1 MDQLISVQKDFESD
15 IKKATESKERNE
27 VILHISSAS
36 KKLLLLQKDI
46 DSALSNNTEIK
57 LSIISDEIVNYLSD
71 FKNRRGLRFEIS
83 FSLNKLFDILLNVTY
98 FKYICNLEEKQIIF
112 FINAMIKLIEN
123 LRGVLIYQLIIRKA
137 HLYMNYTFQFH
148 KPLRKILNELM
159 KGYYI
164 PHSNQFRTFNERL
177 KNSNIIP
184 LVSSDSSKDKEEGI
198 TQLIELI
205 SRASFSEQFELLYI
219 SGPDVLMN
227 LLKEPSE
234 EYRNAYLK
242 FGNLL
247 CTLCYCYRFNVGIF
261 PNQNDESFKENDNN
275 EDDSSTFHKKKTPN
289 NVTFIFNDKLVEN
302 DSELEFLQ
310 NKQYELTFQKQILEL
325 NEKIIEVCLLYI
337 NTVIK
342 FEKIFALQY
351 ICYLIL
357 RRIYFNFPSYK
368 PEICDNI
375 VLVLSNLCKFTGQF
389 EWIQSLESR
398 QFAYYLLAYDKDL
411 GKKIK
416 SATAIAPN
424 DVRYENFYLKKTN
437 LTIGF
442 STLVSIEPG
451 KKIEKKIEVLDE
463 ESLVYISMGLDDD
476 DDKDIAI
483 RLYKYDSDSTKWNQ
497 VYQNDNL
504 KFENGMRKLII
515 YSKET
520 ALYKI
525 IFDNKSSWISK
536 KSLLY
541 RFVFLKPIINKK
553 ND

>member
-1 MDQLISVQKDFESD
+1 MDKIISFQKNFEND
-15 IKKATESKERNE
+15 IKKATELKERNE
-27 VILHISSAS
+27 VISSITNAS
-36 KKLLLLQKDI
+36 NNLLSLQKEI
-46 DSALSNNTEIK
+46 DKSLSNNTEIK
-57 LSIISDEIVNYLSD
+57 ISIISDEIVNYLSD

-112 FINAMIKLIEN
+112 FINSMIKLIEN
-123 LRGVLIYQLIIRKA
+123 LRGVLIYQLIIRKV
-137 HLYMNYTFQFH
+137 HLYMNYIFQYH
-148 KPLRKILNELM
+148 KQLRKILNELM

-177 KNSNIIP
+177 KNSNIIQ
-184 LVSSDSSKDKEEGI
+184 LVSSDNSKDKEEGI

-205 SRASFSEQFELLYI
+205 SRASFSEQFELLYL

-227 LLKEPSE
+227 LLKDPSE

-247 CTLCYCYRFNVGIF
+247 CTLCYCYRFNIGIL
-261 PNQNDESFKENDNN
+261 PNQNDDNLKENDNN
-275 EDDSSTFHKKKTPN
+275 DEENNIPKKKILN
-289 NVTFIFNDKLVEN
+289 NVTFIFNDKLIEN
-302 DSELEFLQ
+302 DTELEFLK

-368 PEICDNI
+368 PEICENI
-375 VLVLSNLCKFTGQF
+375 ILVLSNLCKFTGQF

-398 QFAYYLLAYDKDL
+398 EFAYYLLAYDKDL

-416 SATAIAPN
+416 SATAISPN

-442 STLVSIEPG
+442 STLVNIEPG

-483 RLYKYDSDSTKWNQ
+483 RLYKYDSDLTKWNQ

-504 KFENGMRKLII
+504 KFENGMRKLIL
-515 YSKET
+515 YSKEP

-536 KSLLY
+536 KSLFY
-541 RFVFLKPIINKK
+541 RFVFLKPIIDEKE
-553 ND
+553 

>member
-1 MDQLISVQKDFESD
+1 MDQIISFQKNFEND
-15 IKKATESKERNE
+15 IKKATELKERNE
-27 VILHISSAS
+27 VISSITNAS
-36 KKLLLLQKDI
+36 NNLLSLQKEI
-46 DSALSNNTEIK
+46 DKSLSNNTEIK
-57 LSIISDEIVNYLSD
+57 ISIISDEIVNYLSD

-112 FINAMIKLIEN
+112 FINSMIKLIEN
-123 LRGVLIYQLIIRKA
+123 LRGVLIYQLIIRKV
-137 HLYMNYTFQFH
+137 HLYMNYIFQYH
-148 KPLRKILNELM
+148 KQLRKILNELM

-177 KNSNIIP
+177 KNSNIIQ
-184 LVSSDSSKDKEEGI
+184 LVSSDNSKDKEEGI

-205 SRASFSEQFELLYI
+205 SRASFSEQFELLYL

-227 LLKEPSE
+227 LLKDPSE

-247 CTLCYCYRFNVGIF
+247 CTLCYCYRFNIGIL
-261 PNQNDESFKENDNN
+261 PNQNDDNLKENDNN
-275 EDDSSTFHKKKTPN
+275 DEENNIPKKKILN
-289 NVTFIFNDKLVEN
+289 NVTFIFNDKLIEN
-302 DSELEFLQ
+302 DTELEFLK

-337 NTVIK
+337 NTLIK

-416 SATAIAPN
+416 SATAISPN

-463 ESLVYISMGLDDD
+463 ESLVYISMGLDED

-536 KSLLY
+536 KTLLY

-553 ND
+553 E

>member
-1 MDQLISVQKDFESD
+1 MDQIIKAQKSFAKDLKD
-15 IKKATESKERNE
+15 AIESKERNDA
-27 VILHISSAS
+27 ILNITNAS
-36 KKLLLLQKDI
+36 KHLLILQKEI
-46 DSALSNNTEIK
+46 DDAIAKNIEINI
-57 LSIISDEIVNYLSD
+57 SIITEEIVNYLSD

-83 FSLNKLFDILLNVTY
+83 FSLNKLFDVLLSVPY

-137 HLYMNYTFQFH
+137 HLYMSFTFQNH
-148 KPLRKILNELM
+148 KNLRKILNELM

-184 LVSSDSSKDKEEGI
+184 LVSSDNSQEKEEGI

-219 SGPDVLMN
+219 SGPDVLIN
-227 LLKEPSE
+227 LLKDPSE

-247 CTLCYCYRFNVGIF
+247 CTLCYCNRFIVQAYPVVSEI
-261 PNQNDESFKENDNN
+261 PSSQSENN
-275 EDDSSTFHKKKTPN
+275 EDENSHKVKEKIPN
-289 NVTFIFNDKLVEN
+289 NVTFIFNDKLVKE
-302 DSELEFLQ
+302 DKELEFLH
-310 NKQYELTFQKQILEL
+310 NKPYELTFQKEILEL

-342 FEKIFALQY
+342 FEKIFPLQY

-368 PEICDNI
+368 PEIGDNI
-375 VLVLSNLCKFTGQF
+375 VLVLSNLCKFTGQL
-389 EWIQSLESR
+389 EWNKSVESR
-398 QFAYYLLAYDKDL
+398 QFAYYLLANDKDL

-416 SATAIAPN
+416 SATAISPS
-424 DVRYENFYLKKTN
+424 DVRYENFILKKTN

-442 STLVSIEPG
+442 STLASIEAG

-463 ESLVYISMGLDDD
+463 QSLVYVSMGLDDND
-476 DDKDIAI
+476 ANNIAI
-483 RLYKYDSDSTKWNQ
+483 RLYKYDSDLNKWNQ
-497 VYQNDNL
+497 VYQNDDL
-504 KFENGMRKLII
+504 KFENGMRKLVL
-515 YSKET
+515 YSKEPS
-520 ALYKI
+520 LYKI
-525 IFDNKSSWISK
+525 IFDNRSSWISK
-536 KSLLY
+536 KTLFY
-541 RFVFLKPIINKK
+541 RFVFLKPIISNK
-553 ND
+553 

>member
-1 MDQLISVQKDFESD
+1 MDQIIKAQKSFTKDLKD
-15 IKKATESKERNE
+15 AIESKERNDA
-27 VILHISSAS
+27 ILNITNAS
-36 KKLLLLQKDI
+36 KHLLILQKEI
-46 DSALSNNTEIK
+46 DDALAKNIEIK
-57 LSIISDEIVNYLSD
+57 MSIITEEIVNYLSD

-83 FSLNKLFDILLNVTY
+83 FSLNKLFDVLLSVPY

-112 FINAMIKLIEN
+112 FINAMIKIIEN

-137 HLYMNYTFQFH
+137 HLYMSFTFQNH
-148 KPLRKILNELM
+148 KNLRKILNELM

-184 LVSSDSSKDKEEGI
+184 LVSSDNSQEKEEGI

-219 SGPDVLMN
+219 SGPDVLIN
-227 LLKEPSE
+227 LLKDPSE

-247 CTLCYCYRFNVGIF
+247 CTLCYCNRFIVQAYPVVSEI
-261 PNQNDESFKENDNN
+261 PSSQSENN
-275 EDDSSTFHKKKTPN
+275 EDENSHKVKEKIPN
-289 NVTFIFNDKLVEN
+289 NVTFIFNDKLVKE
-302 DSELEFLQ
+302 DKELEFLH
-310 NKQYELTFQKQILEL
+310 NKPYELTFQKEILEL

-342 FEKIFALQY
+342 FEKIFPLQY

-368 PEICDNI
+368 PEIGENI

-389 EWIQSLESR
+389 EWNTSVESR
-398 QFAYYLLAYDKDL
+398 QFAYYLLANDKDL

-416 SATAIAPN
+416 SATAISPS
-424 DVRYENFYLKKTN
+424 DVRYENFILKKTN

-442 STLVSIEPG
+442 STLASIEAG

-463 ESLVYISMGLDDD
+463 QSLVYVSMGLEDNDANN
-476 DDKDIAI
+476 IAI
-483 RLYKYDSDSTKWNQ
+483 RLYKYDSDLNKWNQ
-497 VYQNDNL
+497 VYQNDDL
-504 KFENGMRKLII
+504 KFENGMRKLVL
-515 YSKET
+515 YSKEPS
-520 ALYKI
+520 LYKI
-525 IFDNKSSWISK
+525 IFDNRSSWISK
-536 KSLLY
+536 KTLFY
-541 RFVFLKPIINKK
+541 RFVFLKPIISNK
-553 ND
+553 

>member
-1 MDQLISVQKDFESD
+1 MDQIIKAQKSFAKDLKD
-15 IKKATESKERNE
+15 AIESKERNDA
-27 VILHISSAS
+27 ILNISNAS
-36 KKLLLLQKDI
+36 KHLLILQKEI
-46 DSALSNNTEIK
+46 DDAIAKNIEINI
-57 LSIISDEIVNYLSD
+57 SIITEEIVNYLSD

-83 FSLNKLFDILLNVTY
+83 FSLNKLFDVLLSVPY

-137 HLYMNYTFQFH
+137 HLYMSFTFQNH
-148 KPLRKILNELM
+148 KNLRKILNELM

-184 LVSSDSSKDKEEGI
+184 LVSSDNSQEKEEGI

-219 SGPDVLMN
+219 SGPDVLIN
-227 LLKEPSE
+227 LLKDPSE

-247 CTLCYCYRFNVGIF
+247 CTLCYCNRFIVQAYPVVSEI
-261 PNQNDESFKENDNN
+261 PSSQSENN
-275 EDDSSTFHKKKTPN
+275 EDENSNKEKEKIPN
-289 NVTFIFNDKLVEN
+289 NVTFIFNDKLVKE
-302 DSELEFLQ
+302 DKELEFLH
-310 NKQYELTFQKQILEL
+310 NKPYELTFQKEILEL
-325 NEKIIEVCLLYI
+325 NEKIIEVCLLFI

-342 FEKIFALQY
+342 FEKIFPLQY

-368 PEICDNI
+368 PEIGDNI
-375 VLVLSNLCKFTGQF
+375 VLVLSNLCKFTGQL
-389 EWIQSLESR
+389 EWNKSVESR
-398 QFAYYLLAYDKDL
+398 QFAYYLLANDKDL

-416 SATAIAPN
+416 SATAISPS
-424 DVRYENFYLKKTN
+424 DVRYENFILKKTN

-442 STLVSIEPG
+442 STLASIEAG

-463 ESLVYISMGLDDD
+463 QSLVYVSMGLDDND
-476 DDKDIAI
+476 ANNIAI
-483 RLYKYDSDSTKWNQ
+483 RLYKYDSDLNKWNQ
-497 VYQNDNL
+497 VYQNDDL
-504 KFENGMRKLII
+504 KFENGMRKLVL
-515 YSKET
+515 YSKEPS
-520 ALYKI
+520 LYKI
-525 IFDNKSSWISK
+525 IFDNRSSWISK
-536 KSLLY
+536 KTLFY
-541 RFVFLKPIINKK
+541 RFVFLKPIISNK
-553 ND
+553 

>member
-1 MDQLISVQKDFESD
+1 MDQIISFQKNFEND
-15 IKKATESKERNE
+15 IKKATELKERNE
-27 VILHISSAS
+27 VISSITNAS
-36 KKLLLLQKDI
+36 NNLLSLQKEI
-46 DSALSNNTEIK
+46 DKSLSNNTEIK
-57 LSIISDEIVNYLSD
+57 ISIISDEIVNYLSD

-112 FINAMIKLIEN
+112 FINSMIKLIEN
-123 LRGVLIYQLIIRKA
+123 LRGVLIYQLIIRKV
-137 HLYMNYTFQFH
+137 HLYMNYIFQYH
-148 KPLRKILNELM
+148 KQLRKILNELM

-177 KNSNIIP
+177 KNSNIIQ
-184 LVSSDSSKDKEEGI
+184 LVSSDNSKDKEEGI

-227 LLKEPSE
+227 LLKDPSE

-247 CTLCYCYRFNVGIF
+247 CTLCYCYRFNIGIL
-261 PNQNDESFKENDNN
+261 PNQNDDNLKENDNN
-275 EDDSSTFHKKKTPN
+275 DEENNIPKKKILN
-289 NVTFIFNDKLVEN
+289 NVTFIFNDKLIEN
-302 DSELEFLQ
+302 DTELEFLK

-368 PEICDNI
+368 PEICENI
-375 VLVLSNLCKFTGQF
+375 ILVLSNLCKFTGQF

-398 QFAYYLLAYDKDL
+398 EFAYYLLAYDKDL

-416 SATAIAPN
+416 SATAISPN

-442 STLVSIEPG
+442 STLVNIEPG

-483 RLYKYDSDSTKWNQ
+483 RLYKYDSDLTKWNQ

-515 YSKET
+515 YSKEP

-536 KSLLY
+536 KSLFY
-541 RFVFLKPIINKK
+541 RFVFLKPIIDEKE
-553 ND
+553 

>member
-1 MDQLISVQKDFESD
+1 MDQIIKAQKSFTKDLKD
-15 IKKATESKERNE
+15 AIESKERNDA
-27 VILHISSAS
+27 ILNITNAS
-36 KKLLLLQKDI
+36 KHLLILQKEI
-46 DSALSNNTEIK
+46 DDALAKNIEIK
-57 LSIISDEIVNYLSD
+57 MSIITEEIVNYLSD

-83 FSLNKLFDILLNVTY
+83 FSLNKLFDALLSVPY

-112 FINAMIKLIEN
+112 FINAMIKIIEN

-137 HLYMNYTFQFH
+137 HLYMSFTFQNH
-148 KPLRKILNELM
+148 KNLRKILNELM

-184 LVSSDSSKDKEEGI
+184 LVSSDNSQEKEEGI

-219 SGPDVLMN
+219 SGPDVLIN
-227 LLKEPSE
+227 LLKDPSE

-247 CTLCYCYRFNVGIF
+247 CTLCYCNRFIVQAYPVVSEIPLSQSENSE
-261 PNQNDESFKENDNN
+261 DENSNKL
-275 EDDSSTFHKKKTPN
+275 KKKTPN
-289 NVTFIFNDKLVEN
+289 NVTFIFNDKLVKE
-302 DSELEFLQ
+302 DKELEFIH
-310 NKQYELTFQKQILEL
+310 NKPYELTFQKEILEL
-325 NEKIIEVCLLYI
+325 NEKIIEVCLLFI

-342 FEKIFALQY
+342 FEKIFPLQY

-368 PEICDNI
+368 PEIGENI

-389 EWIQSLESR
+389 EWNTSVESR
-398 QFAYYLLAYDKDL
+398 QFAYYLLANDKDL

-416 SATAIAPN
+416 SATAISPS
-424 DVRYENFYLKKTN
+424 DVRYENFILKKTN

-442 STLVSIEPG
+442 STLASIEAG

-463 ESLVYISMGLDDD
+463 QSLVYVSMGLEDNDANN
-476 DDKDIAI
+476 IAI
-483 RLYKYDSDSTKWNQ
+483 RLYKYDSDLNKWNQ
-497 VYQNDNL
+497 VYQNDDL
-504 KFENGMRKLII
+504 KFENGMRKLVL
-515 YSKET
+515 YSKEPS
-520 ALYKI
+520 LYKI
-525 IFDNKSSWISK
+525 IFDNRSSWISK
-536 KSLLY
+536 KTLFY
-541 RFVFLKPIINKK
+541 RFVFLKPIISNK
-553 ND
+553 

>member
-1 MDQLISVQKDFESD
+1 MDQIISFQKNFEND
-15 IKKATESKERNE
+15 IKKATELKERNE
-27 VILHISSAS
+27 VISSITNAS
-36 KKLLLLQKDI
+36 NNLLSLQKEI
-46 DSALSNNTEIK
+46 DKSLSNNTEIK
-57 LSIISDEIVNYLSD
+57 ISIISDEIVNYLSD

-112 FINAMIKLIEN
+112 FINSMIKLIEN
-123 LRGVLIYQLIIRKA
+123 LRGVLIYQLIIRKV
-137 HLYMNYTFQFH
+137 HLYMNYIFQYH
-148 KPLRKILNELM
+148 KQLRKILNELM

-177 KNSNIIP
+177 KNSNIIQ
-184 LVSSDSSKDKEEGI
+184 LVSSDNSKDKEEGI

-205 SRASFSEQFELLYI
+205 SRASFSEQFELLYL

-227 LLKEPSE
+227 LLKDPSE

-247 CTLCYCYRFNVGIF
+247 CTLCYIGIL
-261 PNQNDESFKENDNN
+261 PNQNDDNLKENDNN
-275 EDDSSTFHKKKTPN
+275 DEENNIPKKKILN
-289 NVTFIFNDKLVEN
+289 NVTFIFNDKLIEN
-302 DSELEFLQ
+302 DTELEFLK

-368 PEICDNI
+368 PEICENI
-375 VLVLSNLCKFTGQF
+375 ILVLSNLCKFTGQF

-398 QFAYYLLAYDKDL
+398 EFAYYLLAYDKDL

-416 SATAIAPN
+416 SATAISPN

-442 STLVSIEPG
+442 STLVNIEPG

-483 RLYKYDSDSTKWNQ
+483 RLYKYDSDLTKWNQ

-515 YSKET
+515 YSKEP

-536 KSLLY
+536 KSLFY
-541 RFVFLKPIINKK
+541 RFVFLKPIIDEKE
-553 ND
+553 

>member
-1 MDQLISVQKDFESD
+1 MDQIIKAQKSFAKDLKD
-15 IKKATESKERNE
+15 AIESKERNDA
-27 VILHISSAS
+27 ILNISNAS
-36 KKLLLLQKDI
+36 KHLLILQKEI
-46 DSALSNNTEIK
+46 DDAIAKNIEINI
-57 LSIISDEIVNYLSD
+57 SIITEEIVNYLSD

-83 FSLNKLFDILLNVTY
+83 FSLNKLFDVLLSVPY

-137 HLYMNYTFQFH
+137 HLYMSFTFQNH
-148 KPLRKILNELM
+148 KNLRKILNELM

-184 LVSSDSSKDKEEGI
+184 LVSSDNSQEKEEGI

-219 SGPDVLMN
+219 SGPDVLIN
-227 LLKEPSE
+227 LLKDPSE

-247 CTLCYCYRFNVGIF
+247 CTLCYCNRFIVQAYPVVSEI
-261 PNQNDESFKENDNN
+261 PSSQSENN
-275 EDDSSTFHKKKTPN
+275 EDENSNKEKEKIPN
-289 NVTFIFNDKLVEN
+289 NVTFIFNDKLVKE
-302 DSELEFLQ
+302 DKELEFLH
-310 NKQYELTFQKQILEL
+310 NKPYELTFQKEILEL

-337 NTVIK
+337 NTLIK
-342 FEKIFALQY
+342 FEKIFPLQY

-368 PEICDNI
+368 PEIGENI

-389 EWIQSLESR
+389 EWNTSVESR
-398 QFAYYLLAYDKDL
+398 QFAYYLLANDKDL

-416 SATAIAPN
+416 SATAISPS
-424 DVRYENFYLKKTN
+424 DVRYENFILKKTN

-442 STLVSIEPG
+442 STLASIEAG

-463 ESLVYISMGLDDD
+463 QSLVYVSMGLDDND
-476 DDKDIAI
+476 ANNIAI
-483 RLYKYDSDSTKWNQ
+483 RLYKYDSDLNKWNQ
-497 VYQNDNL
+497 VYQNDDL
-504 KFENGMRKLII
+504 KFENGMRKLVL
-515 YSKET
+515 YSKEPS
-520 ALYKI
+520 LYKI
-525 IFDNKSSWISK
+525 IFDNRSSWISK
-536 KSLLY
+536 KTLFY
-541 RFVFLKPIINKK
+541 RFVFLKPIISNK
-553 ND
+553 

>member
-1 MDQLISVQKDFESD
+1 MEQIIKAQKSFTKDLKD
-15 IKKATESKERNE
+15 AIESKERNDA
-27 VILHISSAS
+27 ILNITNAS
-36 KKLLLLQKDI
+36 KHLLILQKEI
-46 DSALSNNTEIK
+46 DDALAKNIEIK
-57 LSIISDEIVNYLSD
+57 MSIITEEIVNYLSD

-83 FSLNKLFDILLNVTY
+83 FSLNKLFDVLLSVPY

-112 FINAMIKLIEN
+112 FINAMIKIIEN

-137 HLYMNYTFQFH
+137 HLYMSFTFQNH
-148 KPLRKILNELM
+148 KNLRKILNELM

-184 LVSSDSSKDKEEGI
+184 LVSSDNSQEKEEGI

-219 SGPDVLMN
+219 SGPDVLIN
-227 LLKEPSE
+227 LLKDPSE

-247 CTLCYCYRFNVGIF
+247 CTLCYCNRFIVQAYPVVSEIPLSQSENSE
-261 PNQNDESFKENDNN
+261 DENSNKL
-275 EDDSSTFHKKKTPN
+275 KKKTPN
-289 NVTFIFNDKLVEN
+289 NVTFIFNDKLVKE
-302 DSELEFLQ
+302 DKELEFIH
-310 NKQYELTFQKQILEL
+310 NKPYELTFQKEILEL
-325 NEKIIEVCLLYI
+325 NEKIIEVCLLFI

-342 FEKIFALQY
+342 FEKIFPLQY

-368 PEICDNI
+368 PEIGENI

-389 EWIQSLESR
+389 EWNTSVESR
-398 QFAYYLLAYDKDL
+398 QFAYYLLANDKDL

-416 SATAIAPN
+416 SATAISPS
-424 DVRYENFYLKKTN
+424 DVRYENFILKKTN

-442 STLVSIEPG
+442 STLASIEAG

-463 ESLVYISMGLDDD
+463 QSLVYVSMGLEDNDANN
-476 DDKDIAI
+476 IAI
-483 RLYKYDSDSTKWNQ
+483 RLYKYDSDLNKWNQ
-497 VYQNDNL
+497 VYQNDDL
-504 KFENGMRKLII
+504 KFENGMRKLVL
-515 YSKET
+515 YSKEPS
-520 ALYKI
+520 LYKI
-525 IFDNKSSWISK
+525 IFDNRSS
-536 KSLLY
+536 
-541 RFVFLKPIINKK
+541 
-553 ND
+553 

>member
-1 MDQLISVQKDFESD
+1 MDQIIKAQKSFAKDLKD
-15 IKKATESKERNE
+15 AIESKERNDA
-27 VILHISSAS
+27 ILNISNAS
-36 KKLLLLQKDI
+36 KHLLILQKEI
-46 DSALSNNTEIK
+46 DDAIAKNIEINI
-57 LSIISDEIVNYLSD
+57 SIITEEIVNYLSD

-83 FSLNKLFDILLNVTY
+83 FSLNKLFDVLLSVPY

-112 FINAMIKLIEN
+112 FINAMIKIIEN

-137 HLYMNYTFQFH
+137 HLYMSFTFQNH
-148 KPLRKILNELM
+148 KNLRKILNELM

-184 LVSSDSSKDKEEGI
+184 LVSSDNSQEKEEGI

-219 SGPDVLMN
+219 SGPDVLIN
-227 LLKEPSE
+227 LLKDPSE

-247 CTLCYCYRFNVGIF
+247 CTLCYCNRFIVQAYPVVSEI
-261 PNQNDESFKENDNN
+261 PSSQSENN
-275 EDDSSTFHKKKTPN
+275 EDENSNKEKEKIPN
-289 NVTFIFNDKLVEN
+289 NVTFIFNDKLVKE
-302 DSELEFLQ
+302 DKELEFLH
-310 NKQYELTFQKQILEL
+310 NKPYELTFQKEILEL

-342 FEKIFALQY
+342 FEKIFPLQY

-368 PEICDNI
+368 PEIGDNI
-375 VLVLSNLCKFTGQF
+375 VLVLSNLCKFTGQL
-389 EWIQSLESR
+389 EWNKSVESR
-398 QFAYYLLAYDKDL
+398 QFAYYLLANDKDL

-416 SATAIAPN
+416 SATAISPS
-424 DVRYENFYLKKTN
+424 DVRYENFILKKTN

-442 STLVSIEPG
+442 STLASIEAG

-463 ESLVYISMGLDDD
+463 QSLVYVSMGLDDND
-476 DDKDIAI
+476 ANNIAI
-483 RLYKYDSDSTKWNQ
+483 RLYKYDSDLNKWNQ
-497 VYQNDNL
+497 VYQNDDL
-504 KFENGMRKLII
+504 KFENGMRKLVL
-515 YSKET
+515 YSKEPS
-520 ALYKI
+520 LYKI
-525 IFDNKSSWISK
+525 IFDNRSSWISK
-536 KSLLY
+536 KTLFY
-541 RFVFLKPIINKK
+541 RFVFLKPIISNK
-553 ND
+553 

>member
-1 MDQLISVQKDFESD
+1 MDQIIKAQKSFTKDLKD
-15 IKKATESKERNE
+15 AIESKERNDA
-27 VILHISSAS
+27 ILNITNAS
-36 KKLLLLQKDI
+36 KHLLILQKEI
-46 DSALSNNTEIK
+46 DDALAKNIEIK
-57 LSIISDEIVNYLSD
+57 MSIITEEIVNYLSD

-83 FSLNKLFDILLNVTY
+83 FSLNKLFDVLLSVPY

-112 FINAMIKLIEN
+112 FINAMIKIIEN

-137 HLYMNYTFQFH
+137 HLYMSFTFQNH
-148 KPLRKILNELM
+148 KNLRKILNELM

-184 LVSSDSSKDKEEGI
+184 LVSSDNSQEKEEGI

-219 SGPDVLMN
+219 SGPDVLIN
-227 LLKEPSE
+227 LLKDPSE

-247 CTLCYCYRFNVGIF
+247 CTLCYCNRFIVQAYPVVSEI
-261 PNQNDESFKENDNN
+261 PSSQSENN
-275 EDDSSTFHKKKTPN
+275 EDENSHKVKEKIPN
-289 NVTFIFNDKLVEN
+289 NVTFIFNDKLVKE
-302 DSELEFLQ
+302 DKELEFLH
-310 NKQYELTFQKQILEL
+310 NKPYELTFQKEIFEL
-325 NEKIIEVCLLYI
+325 NEKIIEVCLLFI

-342 FEKIFALQY
+342 FEKIFPLQY

-368 PEICDNI
+368 PEIGDNI

-389 EWIQSLESR
+389 EWNTSVESR
-398 QFAYYLLAYDKDL
+398 QFAYYLLANDKDL

-416 SATAIAPN
+416 SATAISPT
-424 DVRYENFYLKKTN
+424 DVRYENFILKKTN

-442 STLVSIEPG
+442 STLASIEPG

-463 ESLVYISMGLDDD
+463 QSLVYISMGLDDND
-476 DDKDIAI
+476 DSNIAI
-483 RLYKYDSDSTKWNQ
+483 RLYKYDSDLTKWNQ

-504 KFENGMRKLII
+504 KFENGMRKLIL
-515 YSKET
+515 YSKEP

-525 IFDNKSSWISK
+525 IFDNRSSWISK
-536 KSLLY
+536 KTLFY
-541 RFVFLKPIINKK
+541 RFVFLKPIL
-553 ND
+553 DE

>member
-1 MDQLISVQKDFESD
+1 MDQIIKAQKSFAKDLKD
-15 IKKATESKERNE
+15 AIESKERNDA
-27 VILHISSAS
+27 ILNISNAS
-36 KKLLLLQKDI
+36 KHLLILQKEI
-46 DSALSNNTEIK
+46 DDAIAKNIEIK
-57 LSIISDEIVNYLSD
+57 ISIITEEIVNYLSD

-83 FSLNKLFDILLNVTY
+83 FSLNKLFDVLLSVPY

-137 HLYMNYTFQFH
+137 HLYMSFTFQNH
-148 KPLRKILNELM
+148 KNLRKILNELM

-184 LVSSDSSKDKEEGI
+184 LVSSDNSQEKEEGI

-219 SGPDVLMN
+219 SGPDVLIN
-227 LLKEPSE
+227 LLKDPSE

-247 CTLCYCYRFNVGIF
+247 CTLCYCNRFIVQAYPVVSEI
-261 PNQNDESFKENDNN
+261 PSSQSENN
-275 EDDSSTFHKKKTPN
+275 EDENSNKEKEKIPN
-289 NVTFIFNDKLVEN
+289 NVTFIFNDKLVKE
-302 DSELEFLQ
+302 DKELEFLH
-310 NKQYELTFQKQILEL
+310 NKPYELTFQKEILEL

-337 NTVIK
+337 NTLIK
-342 FEKIFALQY
+342 FEKIFPLQY

-368 PEICDNI
+368 PEIGENI

-389 EWIQSLESR
+389 EWNTSVESR
-398 QFAYYLLAYDKDL
+398 QFAYYLLANDKDL

-416 SATAIAPN
+416 SATAISPS
-424 DVRYENFYLKKTN
+424 DVRYENFILKKTN

-442 STLVSIEPG
+442 STLASIEAG

-463 ESLVYISMGLDDD
+463 QSLVYVSMGLDDND
-476 DDKDIAI
+476 ANNIAI
-483 RLYKYDSDSTKWNQ
+483 RLYKYDSDLNKWNQ
-497 VYQNDNL
+497 VYQNDDL
-504 KFENGMRKLII
+504 KFENGMRKLVL
-515 YSKET
+515 YSKEPS
-520 ALYKI
+520 LYKI
-525 IFDNKSSWISK
+525 IFDNRSSWISK
-536 KSLLY
+536 KTLFY
-541 RFVFLKPIINKK
+541 RFVFLKPIISNK
-553 ND
+553 

>member
-1 MDQLISVQKDFESD
+1 MDQIIQAQKSFAKDLKD
-15 IKKATESKERNE
+15 AIESKERNDA
-27 VILHISSAS
+27 ILNISNAS
-36 KKLLLLQKDI
+36 KHLLILQKEI
-46 DSALSNNTEIK
+46 DDAIAKNIEIK
-57 LSIISDEIVNYLSD
+57 ISIITEEIVNYLSD

-83 FSLNKLFDILLNVTY
+83 FSLNKLFDVLLSVPY

-137 HLYMNYTFQFH
+137 HLYMSFTFQNH
-148 KPLRKILNELM
+148 KNLRKILNELM

-184 LVSSDSSKDKEEGI
+184 LVSSDNSQEKEEGI

-219 SGPDVLMN
+219 SGPDVLIN
-227 LLKEPSE
+227 LLKDPSE

-247 CTLCYCYRFNVGIF
+247 CTLCYCNRFIVQAYPVVSEI
-261 PNQNDESFKENDNN
+261 PSSQSENN
-275 EDDSSTFHKKKTPN
+275 EDENSNKEKEKIPN
-289 NVTFIFNDKLVEN
+289 NVTFIFNDKLVKE
-302 DSELEFLQ
+302 DKELEFLH
-310 NKQYELTFQKQILEL
+310 NKPYELTFQKEILEL

-337 NTVIK
+337 NTLIK
-342 FEKIFALQY
+342 FEKIFPLQY

-368 PEICDNI
+368 PEIGDNI
-375 VLVLSNLCKFTGQF
+375 VLVLSNLCKFTGQL
-389 EWIQSLESR
+389 EWNKSVESR
-398 QFAYYLLAYDKDL
+398 QFAYYLLANDKDL

-416 SATAIAPN
+416 SATAISPS
-424 DVRYENFYLKKTN
+424 DVRYENFILKKTN

-442 STLVSIEPG
+442 STLASIEAG

-463 ESLVYISMGLDDD
+463 QSLVYVSMGLDDND
-476 DDKDIAI
+476 ANNIAI
-483 RLYKYDSDSTKWNQ
+483 RLYKYDSDLNKWNQ
-497 VYQNDNL
+497 VYQNDDL
-504 KFENGMRKLII
+504 KFENGMRKLVL
-515 YSKET
+515 YSKEPS
-520 ALYKI
+520 LYKI
-525 IFDNKSSWISK
+525 IFDNRSSWISK
-536 KSLLY
+536 KTLFY
-541 RFVFLKPIINKK
+541 RFVFLKPIISNK
-553 ND
+553 

>member
-1 MDQLISVQKDFESD
+1 MDQIISFQKNFEND
-15 IKKATESKERNE
+15 IKKATELKERNE
-27 VILHISSAS
+27 VISSITNAS
-36 KKLLLLQKDI
+36 NNLLSLQKEI
-46 DSALSNNTEIK
+46 DKSLSNNTEIK
-57 LSIISDEIVNYLSD
+57 ISIISDEIVNYLSD

-112 FINAMIKLIEN
+112 FINSMIKLIEN
-123 LRGVLIYQLIIRKA
+123 LRGVLIYQLIIRKV
-137 HLYMNYTFQFH
+137 HLYMNYIFQYH
-148 KPLRKILNELM
+148 KQLRKILNELM

-177 KNSNIIP
+177 KNSNIIQ
-184 LVSSDSSKDKEEGI
+184 LVSSDNSKDKEEGI

-205 SRASFSEQFELLYI
+205 SRASFSEQFELLYL

-227 LLKEPSE
+227 LLKDPSE

-247 CTLCYCYRFNVGIF
+247 CTLCYCYRFNIGIL
-261 PNQNDESFKENDNN
+261 PNQNDDNLKENDNN
-275 EDDSSTFHKKKTPN
+275 DEENNIPKKKILN
-289 NVTFIFNDKLVEN
+289 NVTFIFNDKLIEN
-302 DSELEFLQ
+302 DTELEFLK

-368 PEICDNI
+368 PEICENI
-375 VLVLSNLCKFTGQF
+375 ILVLSNLCKFTGQF

-398 QFAYYLLAYDKDL
+398 EFAYYLLAYDKDL

-416 SATAIAPN
+416 SATAISPN

-442 STLVSIEPG
+442 STLVNIEPG

-483 RLYKYDSDSTKWNQ
+483 RLYKYDSDLTKWNQ

-515 YSKET
+515 YSKEP

-536 KSLLY
+536 KSLFY
-541 RFVFLKPIINKK
+541 RFVFLKPIIINKEE
-553 ND
+553 

>member
-1 MDQLISVQKDFESD
+1 MDQIIKAQKSFTKDLKD
-15 IKKATESKERNE
+15 AIESKERNDA
-27 VILHISSAS
+27 ILNITNAS
-36 KKLLLLQKDI
+36 KHLLILQKEI
-46 DSALSNNTEIK
+46 DDALAKNIEIK
-57 LSIISDEIVNYLSD
+57 MSIITEEIVNYLSD

-83 FSLNKLFDILLNVTY
+83 FSLNKLFDVLLSVPY

-112 FINAMIKLIEN
+112 FINAMIKIIEN

-184 LVSSDSSKDKEEGI
+184 LVSSDNSKDKEEGI

-227 LLKEPSE
+227 LLKDPSE

-247 CTLCYCYRFNVGIF
+247 CTLCYCNRFIVQAYPVVSEI
-261 PNQNDESFKENDNN
+261 PSSQSENN
-275 EDDSSTFHKKKTPN
+275 EDENSHKVKEKIPN
-289 NVTFIFNDKLVEN
+289 NVTFIFNDKLVKE
-302 DSELEFLQ
+302 DKELEFLH
-310 NKQYELTFQKQILEL
+310 NKPYELTFQKEILEL

-342 FEKIFALQY
+342 FEKIFPLQY

-368 PEICDNI
+368 PEIGDNI
-375 VLVLSNLCKFTGQF
+375 VLVLSNLCKFTGQL
-389 EWIQSLESR
+389 EWNKSVESR
-398 QFAYYLLAYDKDL
+398 QFAYYLLANDKDL

-416 SATAIAPN
+416 SATAISPS
-424 DVRYENFYLKKTN
+424 DVRYENFILKKTN

-442 STLVSIEPG
+442 STLASIEAG

-463 ESLVYISMGLDDD
+463 QSLVYVSMGLEDNDANN
-476 DDKDIAI
+476 IAI
-483 RLYKYDSDSTKWNQ
+483 RLYKYDSDLNKWNQ
-497 VYQNDNL
+497 VYQNDDL
-504 KFENGMRKLII
+504 KFENGMRKLVL
-515 YSKET
+515 YSKEPS
-520 ALYKI
+520 LYKI
-525 IFDNKSSWISK
+525 IFDNRSSWISK
-536 KSLLY
+536 KTLFY
-541 RFVFLKPIINKK
+541 RFVFLKPIISNK
-553 ND
+553 

>member
-1 MDQLISVQKDFESD
+1 MDQIIKAQKSFAKDLKD
-15 IKKATESKERNE
+15 AIESKERNDA
-27 VILHISSAS
+27 ILNITNAS
-36 KKLLLLQKDI
+36 KHLLILQKEI
-46 DSALSNNTEIK
+46 DDAIAKNIEIK
-57 LSIISDEIVNYLSD
+57 MSIITEEIVNYLSD

-83 FSLNKLFDILLNVTY
+83 FSLNKLFDVLLSVPY

-137 HLYMNYTFQFH
+137 HLYMSFTFQNH
-148 KPLRKILNELM
+148 KNLRKILNELM

-184 LVSSDSSKDKEEGI
+184 LVSSDNSQEKEEGI

-219 SGPDVLMN
+219 SGPDVLIN
-227 LLKEPSE
+227 LLKDPSE

-247 CTLCYCYRFNVGIF
+247 CTLCYCNRFIVQAYPVVSEI
-261 PNQNDESFKENDNN
+261 PSSQSENN
-275 EDDSSTFHKKKTPN
+275 EDENSNKEKEKIPN
-289 NVTFIFNDKLVEN
+289 NVTFIFNDKLVKE
-302 DSELEFLQ
+302 DKELEFLH
-310 NKQYELTFQKQILEL
+310 NKPYELTFQKEILEL

-337 NTVIK
+337 NTLIK
-342 FEKIFALQY
+342 FEKIFPLQY

-368 PEICDNI
+368 PEIGDNI
-375 VLVLSNLCKFTGQF
+375 VLVLSNLCKFTGQL
-389 EWIQSLESR
+389 EWNKSVESR
-398 QFAYYLLAYDKDL
+398 QFAYYLLANDKDL

-416 SATAIAPN
+416 SATAISPS
-424 DVRYENFYLKKTN
+424 DVRYENFILKKTN

-442 STLVSIEPG
+442 STLASIEAG

-463 ESLVYISMGLDDD
+463 QSLVYVSMGLDDND
-476 DDKDIAI
+476 ANNIAI
-483 RLYKYDSDSTKWNQ
+483 RLYKYDSDLNKWNQ
-497 VYQNDNL
+497 VYQNDDL
-504 KFENGMRKLII
+504 KFENGMRKLVL
-515 YSKET
+515 YSKEPS
-520 ALYKI
+520 LYKI
-525 IFDNKSSWISK
+525 IFDNRSSWISK
-536 KSLLY
+536 KTLFY
-541 RFVFLKPIINKK
+541 RFVFLKPIISNK
-553 ND
+553 

>member
-1 MDQLISVQKDFESD
+1 MDQIIKAQKSFAKDLKD
-15 IKKATESKERNE
+15 AIESKERNDA
-27 VILHISSAS
+27 ILNISNAS
-36 KKLLLLQKDI
+36 KHLLILQKEI
-46 DSALSNNTEIK
+46 DDAIAKNIEIK
-57 LSIISDEIVNYLSD
+57 ISIITEEIVNYLSD

-83 FSLNKLFDILLNVTY
+83 FSLNKLFDVLLSVPY

-137 HLYMNYTFQFH
+137 HLYMSFTFQNH
-148 KPLRKILNELM
+148 KNLRKILNELM

-184 LVSSDSSKDKEEGI
+184 LVSSDNSQEKEEGI

-219 SGPDVLMN
+219 SGPDVLIN
-227 LLKEPSE
+227 LLKDPSE

-247 CTLCYCYRFNVGIF
+247 CTLCYCNRFIVQAYPVVSEI
-261 PNQNDESFKENDNN
+261 PSSQSENN
-275 EDDSSTFHKKKTPN
+275 EDENSNKEKEKIPN
-289 NVTFIFNDKLVEN
+289 NVTFIFNDKLVKE
-302 DSELEFLQ
+302 DKELEFLH
-310 NKQYELTFQKQILEL
+310 NKPYELTFQKEILEL

-342 FEKIFALQY
+342 FEKIFPLQY

-368 PEICDNI
+368 PEIGENI

-389 EWIQSLESR
+389 EWNTSVESR
-398 QFAYYLLAYDKDL
+398 QFAYYLLANDKDL

-416 SATAIAPN
+416 SATAISPS
-424 DVRYENFYLKKTN
+424 DVRYENFILKKTN

-442 STLVSIEPG
+442 STLASIEAG

-463 ESLVYISMGLDDD
+463 QSLVYVSMGLDDND
-476 DDKDIAI
+476 ANNIAI
-483 RLYKYDSDSTKWNQ
+483 RLYKYDSDLNKWNQ
-497 VYQNDNL
+497 VYQNDDL
-504 KFENGMRKLII
+504 KFENGMRKLVL
-515 YSKET
+515 YSKEPS
-520 ALYKI
+520 LYKI
-525 IFDNKSSWISK
+525 IFDNRSSWISK
-536 KSLLY
+536 KTLFY
-541 RFVFLKPIINKK
+541 RFVFLKPIISNK
-553 ND
+553 

>member
-1 MDQLISVQKDFESD
+1 MDQIIQAQKSFAKDLKD
-15 IKKATESKERNE
+15 AIESKERNDA
-27 VILHISSAS
+27 ILNITNAS
-36 KKLLLLQKDI
+36 KHLLILQKEI
-46 DSALSNNTEIK
+46 DDAIAKNIEIK
-57 LSIISDEIVNYLSD
+57 ISIITEEIVNYLTD

-83 FSLNKLFDILLNVTY
+83 FSLNKLFDVLLSVPY

-137 HLYMNYTFQFH
+137 HLYMSFTFQNH
-148 KPLRKILNELM
+148 KNLRKILNELM

-184 LVSSDSSKDKEEGI
+184 LVSSDNSQEKEEGI

-219 SGPDVLMN
+219 SGPDVLIN
-227 LLKEPSE
+227 LLKDPSE

-247 CTLCYCYRFNVGIF
+247 CTLCYCNRFIIQAYPVVSEI
-261 PNQNDESFKENDNN
+261 PSSQN
-275 EDDSSTFHKKKTPN
+275 EDENSHKVKEKIPN
-289 NVTFIFNDKLVEN
+289 NVTFIFNDKLVKE
-302 DSELEFLQ
+302 DKELEFLH
-310 NKQYELTFQKQILEL
+310 NKPYELTFQKEILEL

-342 FEKIFALQY
+342 FEKIFPLQY

-368 PEICDNI
+368 PEIGDNI
-375 VLVLSNLCKFTGQF
+375 VLVLSNLCKFTGQL
-389 EWIQSLESR
+389 EWNKSVESR
-398 QFAYYLLAYDKDL
+398 QFAYYLLANDKDL

-416 SATAIAPN
+416 SATAISPS
-424 DVRYENFYLKKTN
+424 DVRYENFILKKTN

-442 STLVSIEPG
+442 STLASIEAG

-463 ESLVYISMGLDDD
+463 QSLVYVSMGLDDND
-476 DDKDIAI
+476 ANNIAI
-483 RLYKYDSDSTKWNQ
+483 RLYKYDSDLNKWNQ
-497 VYQNDNL
+497 VYQNDDL
-504 KFENGMRKLII
+504 KFENGMRKLVL
-515 YSKET
+515 YSKEPS
-520 ALYKI
+520 LYKI
-525 IFDNKSSWISK
+525 IFDNRSSWISK
-536 KSLLY
+536 KTLFY
-541 RFVFLKPIINKK
+541 RFVFLKPIISNK
-553 ND
+553 

>member
-1 MDQLISVQKDFESD
+1 MEQLIQAQKNFEKD
-15 IKKATESKERNE
+15 LKDATESKERND
-27 VILHISSAS
+27 VILNLTNAS
-36 KKLLLLQKDI
+36 KHLLILFKQI
-46 DSALSNNTEIK
+46 DDAISKNIEINN
-57 LSIISDEIVNYLSD
+57 SIITTEIVNYFTD

-83 FSLNKLFDILLNVTY
+83 FSLNKLFDVLLNVHY

-112 FINAMIKLIEN
+112 FINALIKLIEN

-137 HLYMNYTFQFH
+137 HLYMSYTFQHH
-148 KPLRKILNELM
+148 KNLRKILNELM

-164 PHSNQFRTFNERL
+164 PHSNQFKTFNERL

-184 LVSSDSSKDKEEGI
+184 LVSSDNSQEKEEGI

-205 SRASFSEQFELLYI
+205 SKASFSEQFELLYI
-219 SGPDVLMN
+219 TGPDVLIN
-227 LLKEPSE
+227 LLKDPSE

-247 CTLCYCYRFNVGIF
+247 CTLCYCNRFIVQAYPVVSEIPLTQSENSE
-261 PNQNDESFKENDNN
+261 DENSNK
-275 EDDSSTFHKKKTPN
+275 SKKKTPN
-289 NVTFIFNDKLVEN
+289 NVTFIFNDKLVKE
-302 DSELEFLQ
+302 DKELEFIH
-310 NKQYELTFQKQILEL
+310 NKPYELTFQKEILEL
-325 NEKIIEVCLLYI
+325 NEKIIEVCLLFI

-342 FEKIFALQY
+342 FEKIFPLQY

-368 PEICDNI
+368 PEIGENI

-389 EWIQSLESR
+389 EWNTSVESR
-398 QFAYYLLAYDKDL
+398 QFAYYLLANDKDL

-416 SATAIAPN
+416 SATAISPT
-424 DVRYENFYLKKTN
+424 DVRYENFILKKTN

-442 STLVSIEPG
+442 STLASIEPG

-463 ESLVYISMGLDDD
+463 QSLVYISMGLDDND
-476 DDKDIAI
+476 DSNIAI
-483 RLYKYDSDSTKWNQ
+483 RLYKYDSDLTKWNQ

-504 KFENGMRKLII
+504 KFENGMRKLIL

-525 IFDNKSSWISK
+525 IFDNRSSWISK
-536 KSLLY
+536 KTLFY
-541 RFVFLKPIINKK
+541 RFVFLKPIL
-553 ND
+553 DE

>member
-1 MDQLISVQKDFESD
+1 MDQIISFQKNFEND
-15 IKKATESKERNE
+15 IKKATELKERNE
-27 VILHISSAS
+27 VISSITNAS
-36 KKLLLLQKDI
+36 NNLLSLQKEI
-46 DSALSNNTEIK
+46 DKSLSNNTEIK
-57 LSIISDEIVNYLSD
+57 ISIISDEIVNYLSD

-112 FINAMIKLIEN
+112 FINSMIKLIEN
-123 LRGVLIYQLIIRKA
+123 LRGVLIYQLIIRKV
-137 HLYMNYTFQFH
+137 HLYMNYIFQYH
-148 KPLRKILNELM
+148 KQLRKILNELM

-177 KNSNIIP
+177 KNSNIIQ
-184 LVSSDSSKDKEEGI
+184 LVSSDNSKDKEEGI

-219 SGPDVLMN
+219 SGPDVLIN
-227 LLKEPSE
+227 LLKDPSE

-247 CTLCYCYRFNVGIF
+247 CTLCYCYRFNIGIL
-261 PNQNDESFKENDNN
+261 PNQNDDNLKENDNN
-275 EDDSSTFHKKKTPN
+275 DEENNIPKKKILN
-289 NVTFIFNDKLVEN
+289 NVTFIFNDKLIEN
-302 DSELEFLQ
+302 DTELEFLK

-368 PEICDNI
+368 PEICENI
-375 VLVLSNLCKFTGQF
+375 ILVLSNLCKFTGQF

-398 QFAYYLLAYDKDL
+398 EFAYYLLAYDKDL

-416 SATAIAPN
+416 SATAISPN

-442 STLVSIEPG
+442 STLVNIEPG

-483 RLYKYDSDSTKWNQ
+483 RLYKYDSDLTKWNQ

-515 YSKET
+515 YSKEP

-536 KSLLY
+536 KSLFY
-541 RFVFLKPIINKK
+541 RFVFLKPIIDEKE
-553 ND
+553 

>member
-1 MDQLISVQKDFESD
+1 MDQIIKAQKSFTKDLKD
-15 IKKATESKERNE
+15 AIESKERNDA
-27 VILHISSAS
+27 ILNITNAS
-36 KKLLLLQKDI
+36 KHLLILQKEI
-46 DSALSNNTEIK
+46 DDALAKNIEIK
-57 LSIISDEIVNYLSD
+57 MSIITEEIVNYLSD

-83 FSLNKLFDILLNVTY
+83 FSLNKLFDVLLSVPY

-112 FINAMIKLIEN
+112 FINAMIKIIEN

-137 HLYMNYTFQFH
+137 HLYMSFTFQNH
-148 KPLRKILNELM
+148 KNLRKILNELM

-184 LVSSDSSKDKEEGI
+184 LVSSDNSQEKEEGI

-219 SGPDVLMN
+219 SGPDVLIN
-227 LLKEPSE
+227 LLKDPSE

-247 CTLCYCYRFNVGIF
+247 CTLCYCNRFIVQAYPVVSEI
-261 PNQNDESFKENDNN
+261 PSSQSENN
-275 EDDSSTFHKKKTPN
+275 EDENSHKVKEKIPN
-289 NVTFIFNDKLVEN
+289 NVTFIFNDKLVKE
-302 DSELEFLQ
+302 DKELEFLH
-310 NKQYELTFQKQILEL
+310 NKPYELTFQKEILEL

-342 FEKIFALQY
+342 FEKIFPLQY

-368 PEICDNI
+368 PEIGDNI
-375 VLVLSNLCKFTGQF
+375 VLVLSNLCKFTGQL
-389 EWIQSLESR
+389 EWNKSVESR
-398 QFAYYLLAYDKDL
+398 QFAYYLLANDKDL

-416 SATAIAPN
+416 SATAISPS
-424 DVRYENFYLKKTN
+424 DVRYENFILKKTN

-442 STLVSIEPG
+442 STLISIEAG

-463 ESLVYISMGLDDD
+463 QSLVYVSMGLEDNDANN
-476 DDKDIAI
+476 IAI
-483 RLYKYDSDSTKWNQ
+483 RLYKYDSDLNKWNQ
-497 VYQNDNL
+497 VYQNDDL
-504 KFENGMRKLII
+504 KFENGMRKLVL
-515 YSKET
+515 YSKEPS
-520 ALYKI
+520 LYKI
-525 IFDNKSSWISK
+525 IFDNRSSWISK
-536 KSLLY
+536 KTLFY
-541 RFVFLKPIINKK
+541 RFVFLKPIISNK
-553 ND
+553 

>member
-1 MDQLISVQKDFESD
+1 MDQIIKAQKSFTKDLKD
-15 IKKATESKERNE
+15 AIESKERNDA
-27 VILHISSAS
+27 ILNITNAS
-36 KKLLLLQKDI
+36 KHLLILQKEI
-46 DSALSNNTEIK
+46 DDALAKNIEIK
-57 LSIISDEIVNYLSD
+57 MSIITEEIVNYLSD

-83 FSLNKLFDILLNVTY
+83 FSLNKLFDALLSVPY

-112 FINAMIKLIEN
+112 FINAMIKIIEN

-137 HLYMNYTFQFH
+137 HLYMSFTFQNH
-148 KPLRKILNELM
+148 KNLRKILNELM

-184 LVSSDSSKDKEEGI
+184 LVSSDNSQEKEEGI

-219 SGPDVLMN
+219 SGPDVLIN
-227 LLKEPSE
+227 LLKDPSE

-247 CTLCYCYRFNVGIF
+247 CTLCYCNRFIVQAYPVVSEI
-261 PNQNDESFKENDNN
+261 PSSQSENN
-275 EDDSSTFHKKKTPN
+275 EDENSHKVKEKIPN
-289 NVTFIFNDKLVEN
+289 NVTFIFNDKLVKE
-302 DSELEFLQ
+302 DKELEFLH
-310 NKQYELTFQKQILEL
+310 NKPYELTFQKEILEL

-342 FEKIFALQY
+342 FEKIFPLQY

-368 PEICDNI
+368 PEIGDNI
-375 VLVLSNLCKFTGQF
+375 VLVLSNLCKFTGQL
-389 EWIQSLESR
+389 EWNKSVESR
-398 QFAYYLLAYDKDL
+398 QFAYYLLANDKDL

-416 SATAIAPN
+416 SATAISPS
-424 DVRYENFYLKKTN
+424 DVRYENFILKKTN

-442 STLVSIEPG
+442 STLASIEAG

-463 ESLVYISMGLDDD
+463 QSLVYVSMGLEDNDANN
-476 DDKDIAI
+476 IAI
-483 RLYKYDSDSTKWNQ
+483 RLYKYDSDLNKWNQ
-497 VYQNDNL
+497 VYQNDDL
-504 KFENGMRKLII
+504 KFENGMRKLVL
-515 YSKET
+515 YSKEPS
-520 ALYKI
+520 LYKI
-525 IFDNKSSWISK
+525 IFDNRSSWISK
-536 KSLLY
+536 KTLFY
-541 RFVFLKPIINKK
+541 RFVFLKPIISNK
-553 ND
+553 

>member
-1 MDQLISVQKDFESD
+1 MDQIISFQKNFEND
-15 IKKATESKERNE
+15 IKKATELKERNE
-27 VILHISSAS
+27 VISSITNAS
-36 KKLLLLQKDI
+36 NNLLSLQKEI
-46 DSALSNNTEIK
+46 DKSLSNNTEIK
-57 LSIISDEIVNYLSD
+57 ISIISDEIVNYLSD

-112 FINAMIKLIEN
+112 FINSMIKLIEN
-123 LRGVLIYQLIIRKA
+123 LRGVLIYQLIIRKV
-137 HLYMNYTFQFH
+137 HLYMNYIFQYH
-148 KPLRKILNELM
+148 KQLRKILNELM

-177 KNSNIIP
+177 KNSNIIQ
-184 LVSSDSSKDKEEGI
+184 LVSSDNSKDKEEGI

-205 SRASFSEQFELLYI
+205 SRASFSEQFELLYL

-227 LLKEPSE
+227 LLKDPSE

-247 CTLCYCYRFNVGIF
+247 CTLCYCYRFNIGIL
-261 PNQNDESFKENDNN
+261 PNQNDDNLKENDNN
-275 EDDSSTFHKKKTPN
+275 DEENNIPKKKILN
-289 NVTFIFNDKLVEN
+289 NVTFIFNDKLIEN
-302 DSELEFLQ
+302 DTELEFLK

-368 PEICDNI
+368 PEICENI
-375 VLVLSNLCKFTGQF
+375 ILVLSNLCKFTGQF

-398 QFAYYLLAYDKDL
+398 EFAYYLLAYDKDL

-416 SATAIAPN
+416 SATAISPN

-442 STLVSIEPG
+442 STLVNIEPG

-483 RLYKYDSDSTKWNQ
+483 RLYKYDSDLTKWNQ

-515 YSKET
+515 YSKEP

-536 KSLLY
+536 KSLFY
-541 RFVFLKPIINKK
+541 RFVFLKPIIDEKE
-553 ND
+553 

>member
-1 MDQLISVQKDFESD
+1 MEQIIKAQKSFTKDLKD
-15 IKKATESKERNE
+15 AIESKERNDA
-27 VILHISSAS
+27 ILNITNAS
-36 KKLLLLQKDI
+36 KHLLILQKEI
-46 DSALSNNTEIK
+46 DDALAKNIEIK
-57 LSIISDEIVNYLSD
+57 MSIITEEIVNYLSD

-83 FSLNKLFDILLNVTY
+83 FSLNKLFDVLLSVPY

-112 FINAMIKLIEN
+112 FINAMIKIIEN

-137 HLYMNYTFQFH
+137 HLYMSFTFQNH
-148 KPLRKILNELM
+148 KNLRKILNELM

-184 LVSSDSSKDKEEGI
+184 LVSSDNSQEKEEGI

-219 SGPDVLMN
+219 SGPDVLIN
-227 LLKEPSE
+227 LLKDPSE

-247 CTLCYCYRFNVGIF
+247 CTLCYCNRFIVQAYPVVSEI
-261 PNQNDESFKENDNN
+261 PSSQSENN
-275 EDDSSTFHKKKTPN
+275 EDENSHKVKEKIPN
-289 NVTFIFNDKLVEN
+289 NVTFIFNDKLVKE
-302 DSELEFLQ
+302 DKELEFLH
-310 NKQYELTFQKQILEL
+310 NKPYELTFQKEILEL

-342 FEKIFALQY
+342 FEKIFPLQY

-368 PEICDNI
+368 PEIGDNI
-375 VLVLSNLCKFTGQF
+375 VLVLSNLCKFTGQL
-389 EWIQSLESR
+389 EWNKSVESR
-398 QFAYYLLAYDKDL
+398 QFAYYLLANDKDL

-416 SATAIAPN
+416 SATAISPS
-424 DVRYENFYLKKTN
+424 DVRYENFILKKTN

-442 STLVSIEPG
+442 STLASIEAG

-463 ESLVYISMGLDDD
+463 QSLVYVSMGLEDNDANN
-476 DDKDIAI
+476 IAI
-483 RLYKYDSDSTKWNQ
+483 RLYKYDSDLNKWNQ
-497 VYQNDNL
+497 VYQNDDL
-504 KFENGMRKLII
+504 KFENGMRKLVL
-515 YSKET
+515 YSKEPS
-520 ALYKI
+520 LYKI
-525 IFDNKSSWISK
+525 IFDNRSSWISK
-536 KSLLY
+536 KTLFY
-541 RFVFLKPIINKK
+541 RFVFLKPIISNK
-553 ND
+553 

>member
-1 MDQLISVQKDFESD
+1 MDQIISFQKNFEND
-15 IKKATESKERNE
+15 IKKATELKERNE
-27 VILHISSAS
+27 VISSITNAS
-36 KKLLLLQKDI
+36 NNLLSLQKEI
-46 DSALSNNTEIK
+46 DKSLSNNTEIK
-57 LSIISDEIVNYLSD
+57 ISIISDEIVNYLSD

-112 FINAMIKLIEN
+112 FINSMIKLIEN
-123 LRGVLIYQLIIRKA
+123 LRGVLIYQLIIRKV
-137 HLYMNYTFQFH
+137 HLYMNYIFQYH
-148 KPLRKILNELM
+148 KQLRKILNELM

-177 KNSNIIP
+177 KNSNIIQ
-184 LVSSDSSKDKEEGI
+184 LVSSDNSKDKEEGI

-205 SRASFSEQFELLYI
+205 SRASFSEQFELLYL

-227 LLKEPSE
+227 LLKDPSE

-247 CTLCYCYRFNVGIF
+247 CTLCYCYRFNIGIL
-261 PNQNDESFKENDNN
+261 PNQNDDNLKENDNN
-275 EDDSSTFHKKKTPN
+275 DEDNNIPKKKILN
-289 NVTFIFNDKLVEN
+289 NVTFIFNDKLIEN
-302 DSELEFLQ
+302 DTELEFLK

-368 PEICDNI
+368 PEICENI
-375 VLVLSNLCKFTGQF
+375 ILVLSNLCKFTGQF

-398 QFAYYLLAYDKDL
+398 EFAYYLLAYDKDL

-416 SATAIAPN
+416 SATAISPN

-442 STLVSIEPG
+442 STLVNIEPG

-483 RLYKYDSDSTKWNQ
+483 RLYKYDSDLTKWNQ

-515 YSKET
+515 YSKEP

-536 KSLLY
+536 KSLFY
-541 RFVFLKPIINKK
+541 RFVFLKPIIDEKE
-553 ND
+553 